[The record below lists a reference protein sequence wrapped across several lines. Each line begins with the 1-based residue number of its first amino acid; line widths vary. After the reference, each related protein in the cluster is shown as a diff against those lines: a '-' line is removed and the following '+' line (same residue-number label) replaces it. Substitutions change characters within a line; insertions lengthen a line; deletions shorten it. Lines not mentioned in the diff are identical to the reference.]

1 MSVGDRKT
9 RLKRII
15 AALDKLREAELA
27 VQAKAN
33 ARRNRALAAATDI
46 DAIDLVGSETWAQF
60 PQNWLN
66 FRAKLNRDVTD
77 HSASA
82 DAAAREAMRLE
93 KAAERFSEI
102 VGKID
107 TAQASKRTTE
117 EMLDFVS
124 RSRESSKPALGK
136 FIAVGTEIRKR

>member
-15 AALDKLREAELA
+15 AAIDKLREAELA
-27 VQAKAN
+27 LQAKAN
-33 ARRNRALAAATDI
+33 ARRINALAAATDI
-46 DAIDLVGSETWAQF
+46 DAIDLGRTETWTQF

-77 HSASA
+77 HSACA
-82 DAAAREAMRLE
+82 DAAAKEAMRLE
-93 KAAERFSEI
+93 KAAERLSEI

-107 TAQASKRTTE
+107 AAQVSKRTSE
-117 EMLDFVS
+117 EMLDFMS
-124 RSRESSKPALGK
+124 RSRESSKPVLSKFTTIGTDIGK
-136 FIAVGTEIRKR
+136 R